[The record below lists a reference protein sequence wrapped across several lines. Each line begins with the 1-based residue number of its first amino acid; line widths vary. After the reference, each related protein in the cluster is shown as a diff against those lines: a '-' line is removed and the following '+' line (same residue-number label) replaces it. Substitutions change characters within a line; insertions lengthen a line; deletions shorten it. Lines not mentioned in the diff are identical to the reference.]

1 MGERY
6 LARIRSRQVS
16 HDAPGRHPQPAA
28 LRHRPPEHRLRP
40 ALARPAASATDALA
54 DTELLDR
61 VGLVDQADQV
71 VSTMSGGQRQRLALA
86 CAVSTAPRLLLA
98 DEPTSQLSHA
108 DRDHVLHLIHSLGDD
123 FGTTIVV
130 VTHQPEVAATFPRTV
145 TMKGGRVGAEGHGGS
160 EYAVVGEDGVLHL
173 PGHIAAEWPPGTLV
187 RFEDDEQGRII
198 VTRASARGTRHD
210 LSGFSPARW
219 RPRPRCGSTPSPTS
233 PGARCSTTSASPSPP
248 GKVTALSG
256 PSGSGKT
263 TLLSIAGGLL
273 EPTSGTAELDG
284 QEMWTGSGDPLPE
297 VAFVLQVYGLV
308 PILSARENVSIAL
321 RARGTAPADAD
332 EAAEAALA
340 RFGIADLGERQVEEL
355 SGGQMQRVAC
365 ARGFVVGA
373 DVLLADEPTSEL
385 DEGNRG
391 VVLAELREE
400 AARGAVVVVATHDP
414 AVVEACDLHI
424 ALDEGR
430 VVR

>member
-1 MGERY
+1 M
-6 LARIRSRQVS
+6 S
-16 HDAPGRHPQPAA
+16 HRADAAPETTTA
-28 LRHRPPEHRLRP
+28 LRLDSITYVNGR
-40 ALARPAASATDALA
+40 T
-54 DTELLDR
+54 LLD
-61 VGLVDQADQV
+61 D
-71 VSTMSGGQRQRLALA
+71 VS
-86 CAVSTAPRLLLA
+86 V
-98 DEPTSQLSHA
+98 
-108 DRDHVLHLIHSLGDD
+108 
-123 FGTTIVV
+123 
-130 VTHQPEVAATFPRTV
+130 TFP
-145 TMKGGRVGAEGHGGS
+145 A
-160 EYAVVGEDGVLHL
+160 
-173 PGHIAAEWPPGTLV
+173 
-187 RFEDDEQGRII
+187 
-198 VTRASARGTRHD
+198 
-210 LSGFSPARW
+210 
-219 RPRPRCGSTPSPTS
+219 
-233 PGARCSTTSASPSPP
+233 

-273 EPTSGTAELDG
+273 QATSGTAELSGDRG
-284 QEMWTGSGDPLPE
+284 AQEMWTGSGDPLPE

-321 RARGTAPADAD
+321 RARGVAPADAD

-400 AARGAVVVVATHDP
+400 ARRGAVVVVATHDP
-414 AVVEACDLHI
+414 AVVDACDLHI

-430 VVR
+430 VVQ

>member
-1 MGERY
+1 M
-6 LARIRSRQVS
+6 
-16 HDAPGRHPQPAA
+16 
-28 LRHRPPEHRLRP
+28 
-40 ALARPAASATDALA
+40 
-54 DTELLDR
+54 TELKLDAITYVNGR
-61 VGLVDQADQV
+61 TLLDD
-71 VSTMSGGQRQRLALA
+71 VS
-86 CAVSTAPRLLLA
+86 V
-98 DEPTSQLSHA
+98 
-108 DRDHVLHLIHSLGDD
+108 
-123 FGTTIVV
+123 
-130 VTHQPEVAATFPRTV
+130 TFPA
-145 TMKGGRVGAEGHGGS
+145 GR
-160 EYAVVGEDGVLHL
+160 
-173 PGHIAAEWPPGTLV
+173 
-187 RFEDDEQGRII
+187 
-198 VTRASARGTRHD
+198 
-210 LSGFSPARW
+210 
-219 RPRPRCGSTPSPTS
+219 
-233 PGARCSTTSASPSPP
+233 
-248 GKVTALSG
+248 VTALSG

-273 EPTSGTAELDG
+273 EPTSGTAALAG

-385 DEGNRG
+385 DEGNRA
-391 VVLAELREE
+391 VVLGELREE
-400 AARGAVVVVATHDP
+400 ASRGAVVVVATHDP

>member
-1 MGERY
+1 MSFSGT
-6 LARIRSRQVS
+6 
-16 HDAPGRHPQPAA
+16 GFPQPAHHLEPQASAGTA
-28 LRHRPPEHRLRP
+28 LRLDSITYVNGR
-40 ALARPAASATDALA
+40 T
-54 DTELLDR
+54 LLD
-61 VGLVDQADQV
+61 D
-71 VSTMSGGQRQRLALA
+71 VS
-86 CAVSTAPRLLLA
+86 VS
-98 DEPTSQLSHA
+98 
-108 DRDHVLHLIHSLGDD
+108 
-123 FGTTIVV
+123 
-130 VTHQPEVAATFPRTV
+130 FP
-145 TMKGGRVGAEGHGGS
+145 A
-160 EYAVVGEDGVLHL
+160 
-173 PGHIAAEWPPGTLV
+173 
-187 RFEDDEQGRII
+187 
-198 VTRASARGTRHD
+198 
-210 LSGFSPARW
+210 
-219 RPRPRCGSTPSPTS
+219 
-233 PGARCSTTSASPSPP
+233 

-273 EPTSGTAELDG
+273 QPTSGTAELDG
-284 QEMWTGSGDPLPE
+284 QEMWTGAGDPLPQ

-321 RARGTAPADAD
+321 RARGVAPADAD

-373 DVLLADEPTSEL
+373 EVLLADEPTSEL

-430 VVR
+430 VVG

>member
-1 MGERY
+1 MSSLGGFSGRD
-6 LARIRSRQVS
+6 SS
-16 HDAPGRHPQPAA
+16 PGGLVLESITYVNGR
-28 LRHRPPEHRLRP
+28 
-40 ALARPAASATDALA
+40 T
-54 DTELLDR
+54 LLD
-61 VGLVDQADQV
+61 D
-71 VSTMSGGQRQRLALA
+71 VS
-86 CAVSTAPRLLLA
+86 VS
-98 DEPTSQLSHA
+98 
-108 DRDHVLHLIHSLGDD
+108 
-123 FGTTIVV
+123 
-130 VTHQPEVAATFPRTV
+130 FP
-145 TMKGGRVGAEGHGGS
+145 A
-160 EYAVVGEDGVLHL
+160 
-173 PGHIAAEWPPGTLV
+173 
-187 RFEDDEQGRII
+187 
-198 VTRASARGTRHD
+198 
-210 LSGFSPARW
+210 
-219 RPRPRCGSTPSPTS
+219 
-233 PGARCSTTSASPSPP
+233 

-273 EPTSGTAELDG
+273 QPTSGTAELAG
-284 QEMWTGSGDPLPE
+284 TEMWTGSGDPRPE

-321 RARGTAPADAD
+321 RARGVAPADAD
-332 EAAEAALA
+332 ESAEAALA

>member
-1 MGERY
+1 MTRDLVLEHITY
-6 LARIRSRQVS
+6 VN
-16 HDAPGRHPQPAA
+16 GR
-28 LRHRPPEHRLRP
+28 
-40 ALARPAASATDALA
+40 T
-54 DTELLDR
+54 LLD
-61 VGLVDQADQV
+61 D
-71 VSTMSGGQRQRLALA
+71 VS
-86 CAVSTAPRLLLA
+86 V
-98 DEPTSQLSHA
+98 
-108 DRDHVLHLIHSLGDD
+108 
-123 FGTTIVV
+123 
-130 VTHQPEVAATFPRTV
+130 TFPA
-145 TMKGGRVGAEGHGGS
+145 GR
-160 EYAVVGEDGVLHL
+160 
-173 PGHIAAEWPPGTLV
+173 
-187 RFEDDEQGRII
+187 
-198 VTRASARGTRHD
+198 
-210 LSGFSPARW
+210 
-219 RPRPRCGSTPSPTS
+219 
-233 PGARCSTTSASPSPP
+233 
-248 GKVTALSG
+248 VTALSG

-273 EPTSGTAELDG
+273 EPTAGTAALAG

-321 RARGTAPADAD
+321 RARGAAPADAD

-373 DVLLADEPTSEL
+373 EVLLADEPTSEL